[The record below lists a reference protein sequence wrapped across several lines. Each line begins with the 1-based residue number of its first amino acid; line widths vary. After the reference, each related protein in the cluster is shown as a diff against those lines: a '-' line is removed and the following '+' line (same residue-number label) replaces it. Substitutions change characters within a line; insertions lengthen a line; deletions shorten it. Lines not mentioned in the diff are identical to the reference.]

1 MRSISP
7 SFVVAPP
14 TGATVRTRLRLGAAD
29 EGVLLQ
35 VGAYLGSLAGQDL
48 AARCRLGRGPDGRTD
63 RKQGLT
69 AACSSRWAGAIT
81 RTANDQWNRG
91 YKNLLEERAGLRRA
105 IRRLH
110 LRVQAP
116 VGGKARTVRGY
127 PTEAERWAKQRRL
140 QVLTARLAGLKP
152 G

>member
-1 MRSISP
+1 VPAGTRRGRS
-7 SFVVAPP
+7 
-14 TGATVRTRLRLGAAD
+14 
-29 EGVLLQ
+29 
-35 VGAYLGSLAGQDL
+35 
-48 AARCRLGRGPDGRTD
+48 D
-63 RKQGLT
+63 RSETGLT